1 MTKSKIDVAT
11 VASDADDAFWQVVVK
26 HFPTA
31 TSGDLSPLT
40 TLRLHQA
47 EEEAIAEWVWA
58 NVPSKDR

>member
-1 MTKSKIDVAT
+1 MTKSKIDLKT
-11 VASDADDAFWQVVVK
+11 VADEANEAFWQVVVK
-26 HFPTA
+26 RFPTA

-40 TLRLHQA
+40 TVRLHLA

>member
-1 MTKSKIDVAT
+1 MTKSKIDLTT
-11 VASDADDAFWQVVVK
+11 VAYVAREAFWQVVVK

-40 TLRLHQA
+40 TLHLHQA

-58 NVPSKDR
+58 NVPAKDR